1 MVDDAGDYGLPVVG
15 VELDSGPVEMAFGY
29 VPVGVPAYSDVAA
42 DLWPQPTHA
51 EAEMVGA
58 RMLAIGN
65 WRSFRIEKRWWPAT
79 EWLVE
84 AAESGRNAPPTNTQ
98 VESRGR

>member
-1 MVDDAGDYGLPVVG
+1 MTKHSEEIGLPVVA
-15 VELDSGPVEMAFGY
+15 VELDCGPIEMAFGY
-29 VPVGVPAYSDVAA
+29 VPVGVPAYSDVAPE
-42 DLWPQPTHA
+42 LWPQPTDA

-65 WRSFRIEKRWWPAT
+65 WRSFRVEKRWWPAS

-84 AAESGRNAPPTNTQ
+84 TSVSGSSE
-98 VESRGR
+98 VSDG